1 MPPFGGNTNTI
12 STGSTT
18 SLDSYLYNR
27 EQSVEDEENLSK
39 ELCTPSLWS
48 IHFQPDQAIT
58 YTDQQIGDMHASESI
73 IKENSE
79 TSAMKISNTNSK
91 SEFFPK
97 FANSADIFT
106 ITLIIIIATLSII
119 ATICTAIGCLMRR
132 RRTKPIDN
140 DMSITLTPS
149 DGMLKTPLMP
159 QSVQNFSGTNGAIE
173 HEPMDPDTPGE
184 KFFLITFT
192 NHNYLKC
199 IFICLFY

>member
-73 IKENSE
+73 MKENSE

-119 ATICTAIGCLMRR
+119 ATICTAIGCLMR
-132 RRTKPIDN
+132 
-140 DMSITLTPS
+140 
-149 DGMLKTPLMP
+149 
-159 QSVQNFSGTNGAIE
+159 
-173 HEPMDPDTPGE
+173 
-184 KFFLITFT
+184 
-192 NHNYLKC
+192 
-199 IFICLFY
+199 